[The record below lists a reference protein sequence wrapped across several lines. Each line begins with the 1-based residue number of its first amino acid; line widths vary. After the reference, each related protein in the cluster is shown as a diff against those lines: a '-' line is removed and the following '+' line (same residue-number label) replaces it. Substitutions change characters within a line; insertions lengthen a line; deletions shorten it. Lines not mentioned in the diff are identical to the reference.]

1 MNIILTRP
9 LIDTE
14 NLMTELLKLGH
25 NIIHIPTLKITSLNM
40 KPIDL
45 SQFKALIFTS
55 ANSVRNLNILSS
67 KSDILCFC
75 VGSITE
81 KIARGK
87 GFINTISAE
96 GTVHALK
103 NLISNSEYLEKDSKL
118 AYVCGDQIT
127 LDLEKE
133 LVAEGFRVKKIIN
146 YSSSKIDI
154 INEKN
159 IELIKKFPPDII
171 FVYSMRSAESFISI
185 INNFSLAPMMTQS
198 HVMCIS
204 KKINDYF

>member
-1 MNIILTRP
+1 M
-9 LIDTE
+9 
-14 NLMTELLKLGH
+14 
-25 NIIHIPTLKITSLNM
+25 
-40 KPIDL
+40 
-45 SQFKALIFTS
+45 F
-55 ANSVRNLNILSS
+55 
-67 KSDILCFC
+67 LCG
-75 VGSITE
+75 VYY
-81 KIARGK
+81 R
-87 GFINTISAE
+87 
-96 GTVHALK
+96 
-103 NLISNSEYLEKDSKL
+103 KDSKRERFYKYNLSRRNRSCFEKFNFKFRVFRKRPKL

-133 LVAEGFRVKKIIN
+133 LVAEGFRVKKKIIN

-159 IELIKKFPPDII
+159 IELIKKIPPDII

-204 KKINDYF
+204 KKINDYFFKIWLEKSWNF